1 MSVYHV
7 TRYHGDALSM
17 LSCKHYAAIQSRV
30 MSRQL
35 SHSINF
41 GRSLRLDVVRPLV
54 LILGEESRTLSA
66 KYRALRSLTEKGLSG
81 FGGNLQQVIH

>member
-7 TRYHGDALSM
+7 TCYHGDALSN
-17 LSCKHYAAIQSRV
+17 HAAIQSRV

-41 GRSLRLDVVRPLV
+41 GRSLRLDVMRPLA

-81 FGGNLQQVIH
+81 FGGNLQQVIKDKPP